1 MYLVSD
7 KDFLIEANIQDIIK
21 YIVTD
26 LGVSVK
32 EAMRRFYMSEIFEKL
47 QDTKT
52 GLYLE
57 SPAYIYELYKN
68 EAKNGRLIQEEI

>member
-1 MYLVSD
+1 MSD
-7 KDFLIEANIQDIIK
+7 KEFLIEANIQDIIK
-21 YIVTD
+21 YIMTD
-26 LGVSVK
+26 LGVSIK
-32 EAMRRFYMSEIFEKL
+32 EAMRSFYMSEIFEKL

>member
-1 MYLVSD
+1 MSD

-32 EAMRRFYMSEIFEKL
+32 EAMRSFYMSEIFEKL

>member
-1 MYLVSD
+1 MSD
-7 KDFLIEANIQDIIK
+7 KEFLIEANIQDIIK

-26 LGVSVK
+26 FGVSVR
-32 EAMRRFYMSEIFEKL
+32 EAMRGFYMSEIFEKL
-47 QDTKT
+47 QETKT

-68 EAKNGRLIQEEI
+68 EAKNGKLIQEEI

>member
-1 MYLVSD
+1 MSD
-7 KDFLIEANIQDIIK
+7 KEFLIEANIQDIIK
-21 YIVTD
+21 YIMTD
-26 LGVSVK
+26 LGVSIK
-32 EAMRRFYMSEIFEKL
+32 EAMRRFYMAEIFEKL

>member
-1 MYLVSD
+1 MSD
-7 KDFLIEANIQDIIK
+7 KEFLIEANIQDIIK
-21 YIVTD
+21 YIMTD
-26 LGVSVK
+26 LGVSIK

-68 EAKNGRLIQEEI
+68 EANGRLIQEEI

>member
-1 MYLVSD
+1 MSD
-7 KDFLIEANIQDIIK
+7 KEFLIEANIQDIIK
-21 YIVTD
+21 YIMTD
-26 LGVSVK
+26 LGVSIK

-57 SPAYIYELYKN
+57 GPAYIYELYKN

>member
-1 MYLVSD
+1 MSD
-7 KDFLIEANIQDIIK
+7 KEFLIGANIQDIIK
-21 YIVTD
+21 YIMTD
-26 LGVSVK
+26 LGVSIK

>member
-1 MYLVSD
+1 MSD
-7 KDFLIEANIQDIIK
+7 KEFLIEANIQDIIK
-21 YIVTD
+21 YIMTD
-26 LGVSVK
+26 LGVSIK

-57 SPAYIYELYKN
+57 IPAYIYELYKN

>member
-1 MYLVSD
+1 MSD

-21 YIVTD
+21 YIMTD
-26 LGVSVK
+26 LGVSIK

-47 QDTKT
+47 QDIKT

>member
-1 MYLVSD
+1 MCLVRD
-7 KDFLIEANIQDIIK
+7 KEFLIEANIQDIIK
-21 YIVTD
+21 YIMTD
-26 LGVSVK
+26 LGVSIK

>member
-1 MYLVSD
+1 MSD
-7 KDFLIEANIQDIIK
+7 KEFLIEANIQDIIK

-26 LGVSVK
+26 FGVSVR

-47 QDTKT
+47 QETKT

-68 EAKNGRLIQEEI
+68 EAKNGKLIQEEI

>member
-1 MYLVSD
+1 MSD
-7 KDFLIEANIQDIIK
+7 KEFLIEANIQDIIK
-21 YIVTD
+21 YIMTD
-26 LGVSVK
+26 LGVSIK

-57 SPAYIYELYKN
+57 SPAYTYELYKN

>member
-1 MYLVSD
+1 MSD
-7 KDFLIEANIQDIIK
+7 KEFLIEANIQDIIK

-26 LGVSVK
+26 FGVSVR
-32 EAMRRFYMSEIFEKL
+32 EDMRRFYMSEIFEKL
-47 QDTKT
+47 QETKT

-68 EAKNGRLIQEEI
+68 EAKNGKLIQEEI

>member
-1 MYLVSD
+1 MSD
-7 KDFLIEANIQDIIK
+7 KEFLIEANIQDIIK
-21 YIVTD
+21 YIMTD
-26 LGVSVK
+26 LGVSIK

-57 SPAYIYELYKN
+57 SPAYVYNLFQDEMNFGKIVQ
-68 EAKNGRLIQEEI
+68 AEI